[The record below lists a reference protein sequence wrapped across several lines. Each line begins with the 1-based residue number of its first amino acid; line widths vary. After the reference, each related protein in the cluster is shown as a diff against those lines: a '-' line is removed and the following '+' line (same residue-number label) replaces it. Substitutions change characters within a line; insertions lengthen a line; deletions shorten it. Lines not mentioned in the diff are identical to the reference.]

1 MNITASLQIKNNI
14 YQVVLNYKDI
24 SGKRKQKWVS
34 TGLSE
39 KGNNKRLANQKMQE
53 ILASFKE
60 DLYCDNSKPED
71 KLFATYLKEWL
82 DSIKNTIEENTYDSY
97 KVIVNKVCD
106 YFSERNIT
114 LNTLKPA
121 QIQEFYTT
129 LYNKKLTGNTVL
141 HYHNVIR
148 KALQTA
154 LKLDLILSNPA
165 DRVERPKKEQYIG
178 NFYSQAE
185 LNKLFEIIKDDP
197 LKLVIYLTSF
207 YGLRRSEVL
216 GLKWDA
222 FNFEEKTITIK
233 HKAIETRKNN
243 KRVILLKDKTKNQSS
258 YRTLP
263 LVDDIIVLLQENK
276 KEIEDNKKVCGN
288 SYNKNYLDYVCV
300 DSMGKLFRPEYV
312 TDHFTLI
319 MKKNSDILRKITF
332 HGLRHSCASLLLAKG
347 IPMKE
352 IQDWLGHSTYSTT
365 ANIYAHLEKNTKDKS
380 ANVLSNTLTFSE
392 AKTEKQLA

>member
-24 SGKRKQKWVS
+24 NGKRKQKWVS
-34 TGLSE
+34 TDLSQ

-53 ILASFKE
+53 ILADFKE
-60 DLYCDNSKPED
+60 SLNNDSINNSTD
-71 KLFATYLKEWL
+71 KLLTAYLQEWL
-82 DSIKNTIEENTYDSY
+82 LSIKNTIEENTYDSY
-97 KVIVNKVCD
+97 KVIVNKICD
-106 YFSERNIT
+106 YFEDKQ
-114 LNTLKPA
+114 LLLKDLKPVH
-121 QIQEFYTT
+121 IQEFYTT
-129 LYNKKLTGNTVL
+129 LYEKKLTGNTVL

-148 KALQTA
+148 KSLQTA

-165 DRVERPKKEQYIG
+165 DKIERPKKEQYIG
-178 NFYSQAE
+178 TFYSQAE
-185 LNKLFEIIKDDP
+185 LNTLFSLIKDDP
-197 LKLVIYLTSF
+197 LKIVIYLASF

-216 GLKWDA
+216 GLRWDA
-222 FNFEEKTITIK
+222 LNLEDKTITIK
-233 HKAIETRKNN
+233 HKAIKTRKDN

-263 LVDDIIVLLQENK
+263 LVDDIIALLKEHKKQIDENK
-276 KEIEDNKKVCGN
+276 KLCRN
-288 SYNKNYLDYVCV
+288 SYNKKYLDYICV
-300 DSMGKLFRPEYV
+300 DSTGKLFRPEYV

-319 MKKNSDILRKITF
+319 MKKNKNILRKITF

-365 ANIYAHLEKNTKDKS
+365 ANIYAHLEKDTKNKS
-380 ANVLSNTLTFSE
+380 ANVLSNTLTF
-392 AKTEKQLA
+392 TDI

>member
-1 MNITASLQIKNNI
+1 MNITASLQTKNNI

-24 SGKRKQKWVS
+24 NGKRKQKWVS
-34 TGLSE
+34 TGLTE

-53 ILASFKE
+53 ILTNFKE
-60 DLYCDNSKPED
+60 DLNCPNSKTDD
-71 KLFATYLKEWL
+71 KLFTTYLKEWL
-82 DSIKNTIEENTYDSY
+82 LSIKNTIEENTYDSY
-97 KVIVNKVCD
+97 KVIVNKICD
-106 YFSERNIT
+106 YFEDRNIL
-114 LNTLKPA
+114 LNDLKPVE
-121 QIQEFYTT
+121 IQKFYTF
-129 LYNKKLTGNTVL
+129 LYSKELTGNTVL

-165 DRVERPKKEQYIG
+165 DRVERPKKEQFIG
-178 NFYSQAE
+178 SFYSQSE
-185 LNKLFEIIKDDP
+185 LNTLFTLIKDDP
-197 LKLVIYLTSF
+197 LKIVIYLASF

-216 GLKWDA
+216 GLKWEA
-222 FNFEEKTITIK
+222 FNFEDKTITIK
-233 HKAIETRKNN
+233 HKAIETRKDN

-263 LVDDIIVLLQENK
+263 LVDDIIVLLQEHQKQIDKNK
-276 KEIEDNKKVCGN
+276 KLCRN
-288 SYNKNYLDYVCV
+288 SYNKKYLDYICV

-319 MKKNSDILRKITF
+319 MNRNKDVLRKIRF
-332 HGLRHSCASLLLAKG
+332 HDLRHSCASLLLAKG

-365 ANIYAHLEKNTKDKS
+365 ANIYAHLEKDTKNKS
-380 ANVLSNTLTFSE
+380 ANVLSNTLTF
-392 AKTEKQLA
+392 ADI

>member
-24 SGKRKQKWVS
+24 NGKRKQKWVS

-53 ILASFKE
+53 ILSDFKE
-60 DLYCDNSKPED
+60 SMNSNKSNDED
-71 KLFATYLKEWL
+71 KPFITYLKEWL
-82 DSIKNTIEENTYDSY
+82 LSIKNTIEENTYDSY
-97 KVIVNKVCD
+97 NVIVNKTCA
-106 YFSERNIT
+106 FFESKNIL
-114 LNTLKPA
+114 LNELKPLD
-121 QIQEFYTT
+121 IQEFYTY
-129 LYNKKLTGNTVL
+129 LFSKELTGNTVL

-165 DRVERPKKEQYIG
+165 DRVERPKKEQFIG
-178 NFYSQAE
+178 GFYSQTE
-185 LNKLFEIIKDDP
+185 LNTLFELIRDDP
-197 LKLVIYLTSF
+197 LKIVIYLTSF

-222 FNFEEKTITIK
+222 FDFENRTITIR
-233 HKAIETRKNN
+233 HKAIETRKDN
-243 KRVILLKDKTKNQSS
+243 KRVLLLKDKTKNQSS

-263 LVDDIIVLLQENK
+263 LVDDIVVLLEEHKKQIDKNK
-276 KEIEDNKKVCGN
+276 QLCGN
-288 SYNKNYLDYVCV
+288 SYNKKYLDYICV
-300 DSMGKLFRPEYV
+300 DCMGKLFRPEYV
-312 TDHFTLI
+312 TDHFALI
-319 MKKNSDILRKITF
+319 MRKNKEILRKIRF
-332 HGLRHSCASLLLAKG
+332 HDLRHSCASLLLAKG

-365 ANIYAHLEKNTKDKS
+365 ANIYSHLEKDTKNKS
-380 ANVLSNTLTFSE
+380 ANVLSNTLTF
-392 AKTEKQLA
+392 ADA

>member
-1 MNITASLQIKNNI
+1 MNVTASLQVKNNI

-24 SGKRKQKWVS
+24 NGKRKQKWVS

-39 KGNNKRLANQKMQE
+39 KGNNKRIANQKMQE
-53 ILASFKE
+53 ILTNFKE
-60 DLYCDNSKPED
+60 NLNIKEETKND
-71 KLFATYLKEWL
+71 KLFVSYLKEWL
-82 DSIKNTIEENTYDSY
+82 ISIKNTIEENTYDSY
-97 KVIVNKVCD
+97 KVIVNKICD
-106 YFSERNIT
+106 YFQDKNIL
-114 LNTLKPA
+114 LNDLKPVE
-121 QIQEFYTT
+121 IQKFYNF
-129 LYNKKLTGNTVL
+129 LYSKELTGNTVL

-165 DRVERPKKEQYIG
+165 DRVERPKKEQFIG
-178 NFYSQAE
+178 SFYSQAE
-185 LNKLFEIIKDDP
+185 LNTLFTLIKDDP
-197 LKLVIYLTSF
+197 LQIVIYLASF

-222 FNFEEKTITIK
+222 FDFDNKTITIK
-233 HKAIETRKNN
+233 HKAIETRKDN

-263 LVDDIIVLLQENK
+263 LVDDIIVILQEHKKQIDENK
-276 KEIEDNKKVCGN
+276 KLCGN
-288 SYNKNYLDYVCV
+288 SYNKKYLDYICV

-319 MKKNSDILRKITF
+319 MDKNKDILKKIRF
-332 HGLRHSCASLLLAKG
+332 HDLRHSCASLLLAKG

-365 ANIYAHLEKNTKDKS
+365 ANIYAHLEKDTKNKS
-380 ANVLSNTLTFSE
+380 ANVLSNVLTF
-392 AKTEKQLA
+392 TD

>member
-24 SGKRKQKWVS
+24 NGKRKQKWVS
-34 TGLSE
+34 TGLTE

-53 ILASFKE
+53 ILTNFKE
-60 DLYCDNSKPED
+60 DLNCPNSETDD
-71 KLFATYLKEWL
+71 KLFTTYLKEWL
-82 DSIKNTIEENTYDSY
+82 LSIKNTIEENTYDSY
-97 KVIVNKVCD
+97 KVIVNKICD
-106 YFSERNIT
+106 YFEDTNIL
-114 LNTLKPA
+114 LNDLKPIE
-121 QIQEFYTT
+121 IQKFYTY
-129 LYNKKLTGNTVL
+129 LYSKELTGNTVL

-154 LKLDLILSNPA
+154 LKLNLILSNPA
-165 DRVERPKKEQYIG
+165 DRVERPKKEQFIG
-178 NFYSQAE
+178 SFYSQSE
-185 LNKLFEIIKDDP
+185 LNTLFTVIKDDP
-197 LKLVIYLTSF
+197 LKIVIYLASF

-216 GLKWDA
+216 GLKWEA
-222 FNFEEKTITIK
+222 FNFEDKTITIK
-233 HKAIETRKNN
+233 HKAIETRKDN

-263 LVDDIIVLLQENK
+263 LVDEIIVLLQEHKKQIDKNK
-276 KEIEDNKKVCGN
+276 KLCGN
-288 SYNKNYLDYVCV
+288 SYNKKYLDYICV

-319 MKKNSDILRKITF
+319 MNKNKEILRKIRF
-332 HGLRHSCASLLLAKG
+332 HDLRHSCARLLLAKG

-365 ANIYAHLEKNTKDKS
+365 ANIYAHLEKDTKNKS
-380 ANVLSNTLTFSE
+380 ANVLSNVLTF
-392 AKTEKQLA
+392 TE

>member
-1 MNITASLQIKNNI
+1 MQVKNNI

-24 SGKRKQKWVS
+24 NGKRKQKWVS

-39 KGNNKRLANQKMQE
+39 KGNNKREANQKMQE
-53 ILASFKE
+53 ILTNFKGNLNIKKE
-60 DLYCDNSKPED
+60 TKSD
-71 KLFATYLKEWL
+71 KLFVSYLKEWL
-82 DSIKNTIEENTYDSY
+82 ISIKNTIEENTYDSY
-97 KVIVNKVCD
+97 KVIVNKICD
-106 YFSERNIT
+106 YFQDKNIL
-114 LNTLKPA
+114 LNDLKPVE
-121 QIQEFYTT
+121 IQKFYNF
-129 LYNKKLTGNTVL
+129 LYSKELTGNTVL

-165 DRVERPKKEQYIG
+165 DRVERPKKEQFIG
-178 NFYSQAE
+178 SFYSQAE
-185 LNKLFEIIKDDP
+185 LNTLFTLIKDDP
-197 LKLVIYLTSF
+197 LQIVIYLASF

-222 FNFEEKTITIK
+222 FDFDTKTITIK
-233 HKAIETRKNN
+233 HKAIETRKDN

-263 LVDDIIVLLQENK
+263 LVDDIIVVLQEHKKQIDENK
-276 KEIEDNKKVCGN
+276 KLCGN
-288 SYNKNYLDYVCV
+288 SYNKKYLDYICV

-319 MKKNSDILRKITF
+319 MDKNKDILKKIRF
-332 HGLRHSCASLLLAKG
+332 HDLRHSCASLLLAKG

-365 ANIYAHLEKNTKDKS
+365 ANIYAHLEKDTKNKS
-380 ANVLSNTLTFSE
+380 ANVLSNVLTF
-392 AKTEKQLA
+392 TD

>member
-1 MNITASLQIKNNI
+1 MNVTASLQVKNNI

-24 SGKRKQKWVS
+24 NGKRKQKWVS

-39 KGNNKRLANQKMQE
+39 KGNNKREANQKMQE
-53 ILASFKE
+53 ILTNFKE
-60 DLYCDNSKPED
+60 NLNIKEETKND
-71 KLFATYLKEWL
+71 KLFVSYLKEWL
-82 DSIKNTIEENTYDSY
+82 ISIKNTIEENTYDSY
-97 KVIVNKVCD
+97 KVIVNKICD
-106 YFSERNIT
+106 YFQDKNIL
-114 LNTLKPA
+114 LNDLKPVE
-121 QIQEFYTT
+121 IQKFYNF
-129 LYNKKLTGNTVL
+129 LYSKELTGNTVL

-165 DRVERPKKEQYIG
+165 DRVERPKKEQFIG
-178 NFYSQAE
+178 SFYSQAE
-185 LNKLFEIIKDDP
+185 LNTLFTLIKDDP
-197 LKLVIYLTSF
+197 LQIVIYLTSF

-222 FNFEEKTITIK
+222 FDFDNKTITIK
-233 HKAIETRKNN
+233 HKAIETRKDN

-263 LVDDIIVLLQENK
+263 LVDDIIVVLQEHKKQIDENK
-276 KEIEDNKKVCGN
+276 KLCGN
-288 SYNKNYLDYVCV
+288 SYNKKYLDYICV

-319 MKKNSDILRKITF
+319 MDKNKDILKKIRF
-332 HGLRHSCASLLLAKG
+332 HDLRHSCASLLLAKG

-365 ANIYAHLEKNTKDKS
+365 ANIYAHLEKDTKNKS
-380 ANVLSNTLTFSE
+380 ANVLSNVLTF
-392 AKTEKQLA
+392 TDNNLEKSC

>member
-24 SGKRKQKWVS
+24 NGKRKQKWVS

-53 ILASFKE
+53 ILTNFKE
-60 DLYCDNSKPED
+60 DLNCPTSKTDD
-71 KLFATYLKEWL
+71 KLFTTYLKEWL
-82 DSIKNTIEENTYDSY
+82 LSVKNTIEENTYDSY
-97 KVIVNKVCD
+97 KVIVNKICD
-106 YFSERNIT
+106 YFEDKKIL
-114 LNTLKPA
+114 LNDLKPVE
-121 QIQEFYTT
+121 IQKFYTF
-129 LYNKKLTGNTVL
+129 LYSKELTGNTVL

-165 DRVERPKKEQYIG
+165 DRVERPKKEQFIG
-178 NFYSQAE
+178 SFYSQTE
-185 LNKLFEIIKDDP
+185 LNTLFTLIKDEP
-197 LKLVIYLTSF
+197 LKIVIYLTSF

-216 GLKWDA
+216 GLKWEA
-222 FNFEEKTITIK
+222 FNFEDKTITIK
-233 HKAIETRKNN
+233 HKAIETRKDN

-263 LVDDIIVLLQENK
+263 LVDDIIALLQEHKKQIDENK
-276 KEIEDNKKVCGN
+276 KLCGN
-288 SYNKNYLDYVCV
+288 SYNKKYLDYICV

-319 MKKNSDILRKITF
+319 MNKNKDSLRKIRF
-332 HGLRHSCASLLLAKG
+332 HDLRHSCASLLLAKG

-365 ANIYAHLEKNTKDKS
+365 ANIYAHLEKDTKNKS
-380 ANVLSNTLTFSE
+380 ANILANTLTFAE
-392 AKTEKQLA
+392 

>member
-1 MNITASLQIKNNI
+1 MNVTASLQVKNNI

-24 SGKRKQKWVS
+24 NGKRKQKWVS

-39 KGNNKRLANQKMQE
+39 KGNNKREANQKMQE
-53 ILASFKE
+53 ILTNFKE
-60 DLYCDNSKPED
+60 NLNIKQETKND
-71 KLFATYLKEWL
+71 KLFVSYLKEWL
-82 DSIKNTIEENTYDSY
+82 ISIKNTIEENTYDSY
-97 KVIVNKVCD
+97 KVIVNKICD
-106 YFSERNIT
+106 YFQDKNIL
-114 LNTLKPA
+114 LNDLKPVE
-121 QIQEFYTT
+121 IQKFYNF
-129 LYNKKLTGNTVL
+129 LYSKELTGNTVL

-165 DRVERPKKEQYIG
+165 DRVERPKKEQFIG
-178 NFYSQAE
+178 SFYSQAE
-185 LNKLFEIIKDDP
+185 LNTLFTLIKDDP
-197 LKLVIYLTSF
+197 LQIVIYLASF

-222 FNFEEKTITIK
+222 FDFDNKTITIK
-233 HKAIETRKNN
+233 HKAIETRKDN

-263 LVDDIIVLLQENK
+263 LVDDIIVVLQEHKKQIDENK
-276 KEIEDNKKVCGN
+276 KLCGN
-288 SYNKNYLDYVCV
+288 SYNKKYLDYICV

-319 MKKNSDILRKITF
+319 MDKNKDILKKIRF
-332 HGLRHSCASLLLAKG
+332 HDLRHSCASLLLAKG

-365 ANIYAHLEKNTKDKS
+365 ANIYAHLEKDTKNKS
-380 ANVLSNTLTFSE
+380 ANVLSNVLTF
-392 AKTEKQLA
+392 TD

>member
-1 MNITASLQIKNNI
+1 MNVTASLQVKNNI

-24 SGKRKQKWVS
+24 NGKRKQKWVS

-39 KGNNKRLANQKMQE
+39 KGNNKREANQKMQE
-53 ILASFKE
+53 ILTNFKE
-60 DLYCDNSKPED
+60 NLNIKEETNND
-71 KLFATYLKEWL
+71 KLFVSYLKEWL
-82 DSIKNTIEENTYDSY
+82 ISIKNTIEENTYDSY
-97 KVIVNKVCD
+97 KVIVNKICD
-106 YFSERNIT
+106 YFQDKNIL
-114 LNTLKPA
+114 LNDLKPVE
-121 QIQEFYTT
+121 IQKFYNF
-129 LYNKKLTGNTVL
+129 LYSKELTGNTVL

-165 DRVERPKKEQYIG
+165 DRVERPKKEQFIG
-178 NFYSQAE
+178 SFYSQAE
-185 LNKLFEIIKDDP
+185 LNTLFTLIKDDP
-197 LKLVIYLTSF
+197 LQIVIYLASF

-222 FNFEEKTITIK
+222 FDFDNKTITIK
-233 HKAIETRKNN
+233 HKAIETRKDN

-263 LVDDIIVLLQENK
+263 LVDDIIVVLQEHKKQIDENK
-276 KEIEDNKKVCGN
+276 KLCGN
-288 SYNKNYLDYVCV
+288 SYNKKYLDYICV

-319 MKKNSDILRKITF
+319 MDKNKDILKKIRF
-332 HGLRHSCASLLLAKG
+332 HDLRHSCASLLLAKG

-365 ANIYAHLEKNTKDKS
+365 ANIYAHLEKDTKNKS
-380 ANVLSNTLTFSE
+380 ANVLSNVLTF
-392 AKTEKQLA
+392 TD

>member
-1 MNITASLQIKNNI
+1 MNVTASLQVKNNI

-24 SGKRKQKWVS
+24 NGKRKQKWVS

-39 KGNNKRLANQKMQE
+39 KGNNKRIANQKMQE
-53 ILASFKE
+53 ILTNFKE
-60 DLYCDNSKPED
+60 NLNIKEETKND
-71 KLFATYLKEWL
+71 KLFVSYLKEWL
-82 DSIKNTIEENTYDSY
+82 ISIKNTIEENTYDSY
-97 KVIVNKVCD
+97 KVIVNKICD
-106 YFSERNIT
+106 YFQDKNIL
-114 LNTLKPA
+114 LNDLKPVE
-121 QIQEFYTT
+121 IQKFYNF
-129 LYNKKLTGNTVL
+129 LYSKELTGNTVL

-165 DRVERPKKEQYIG
+165 DRVERPKKEQFIG
-178 NFYSQAE
+178 SFYSQAE
-185 LNKLFEIIKDDP
+185 LNTLFTLIKDDP
-197 LKLVIYLTSF
+197 LQIVIYLTSF

-222 FNFEEKTITIK
+222 FDFDNKTITIK
-233 HKAIETRKNN
+233 HKAIETRKDN

-263 LVDDIIVLLQENK
+263 LVDDIIVVLQEHKKQIDENK
-276 KEIEDNKKVCGN
+276 KLCGN
-288 SYNKNYLDYVCV
+288 SYNKKYLDYICV

-319 MKKNSDILRKITF
+319 MDKNKDILKKIRF
-332 HGLRHSCASLLLAKG
+332 HDLRHSCASLLLAKG

-365 ANIYAHLEKNTKDKS
+365 ANIYAHLEKDTKNKS
-380 ANVLSNTLTFSE
+380 ANVLSNVLTF
-392 AKTEKQLA
+392 TD

>member
-1 MNITASLQIKNNI
+1 MNITASLQTKNNI

-24 SGKRKQKWVS
+24 NGKRKQKWVS
-34 TGLSE
+34 TGLTE

-53 ILASFKE
+53 ILTNFKE
-60 DLYCDNSKPED
+60 DLNCPNSKTDD
-71 KLFATYLKEWL
+71 KLFTTYLKEWL
-82 DSIKNTIEENTYDSY
+82 LSIKNTIEENTYDSY
-97 KVIVNKVCD
+97 KVIVNKICD
-106 YFSERNIT
+106 YFEDRNIL
-114 LNTLKPA
+114 LNDLKPVE
-121 QIQEFYTT
+121 IQKFYTF
-129 LYNKKLTGNTVL
+129 LYSKELTGNTVL

-165 DRVERPKKEQYIG
+165 DRVERPKKEQFIG
-178 NFYSQAE
+178 SFYSQSE
-185 LNKLFEIIKDDP
+185 LNTLFTLIKDDP
-197 LKLVIYLTSF
+197 LKIVIYLASF

-216 GLKWDA
+216 GLKWEA
-222 FNFEEKTITIK
+222 FNFEDKTITIK
-233 HKAIETRKNN
+233 HKAIETRKDN

-263 LVDDIIVLLQENK
+263 LVDDIIVLLQEHQKQIDKNK
-276 KEIEDNKKVCGN
+276 KLCRN
-288 SYNKNYLDYVCV
+288 SYNKKYLDYICV

-319 MKKNSDILRKITF
+319 MNRNKDVLRKIRF
-332 HGLRHSCASLLLAKG
+332 HDLRHSCASLLLAKG

-365 ANIYAHLEKNTKDKS
+365 ANIYAHLEKDTKNKS
-380 ANVLSNTLTFSE
+380 ANVLSNVLTF
-392 AKTEKQLA
+392 TE